1 MAIFNSYFHIT
12 RPGNPPIEI
21 AGEKPT
27 RTVLVRRQV
36 TVFMFSIQM
45 ASTGPSK
52 STWASPARND
62 LNGPSLQSEAIL
74 ILQDESR
81 SSMRYAISDGP
92 RIIRCSDWR
101 VDYIM

>member
-1 MAIFNSYFHIT
+1 MFNSYFHIT

-52 STWASPARND
+52 STWVKEMGWDFD
-62 LNGPSLQSEAIL
+62 L
-74 ILQDESR
+74 DR
-81 SSMRYAISDGP
+81 SFTGQK
-92 RIIRCSDWR
+92 
-101 VDYIM
+101 